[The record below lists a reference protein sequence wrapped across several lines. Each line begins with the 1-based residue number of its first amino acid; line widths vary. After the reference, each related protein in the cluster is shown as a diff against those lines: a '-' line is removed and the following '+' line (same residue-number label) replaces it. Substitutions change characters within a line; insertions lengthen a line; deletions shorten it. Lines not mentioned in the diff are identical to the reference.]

1 MCTSAPVDHKHTH
14 THTNER
20 EREKKKRMREGER
33 ERGKEGKRVRGVN
46 TGMPARY
53 TCVTK
58 VPAVICSS
66 LVQSSASVKFAPVA
80 TCRAERGVRAT

>member
-1 MCTSAPVDHKHTH
+1 MYIYIYIYIYIYL
-14 THTNER
+14 
-20 EREKKKRMREGER
+20 
-33 ERGKEGKRVRGVN
+33 VN

-66 LVQSSASVKFAPVA
+66 LVQSSASVKLEPVA
-80 TCRAERGVRAT
+80 TWR

>member
-1 MCTSAPVDHKHTH
+1 
-14 THTNER
+14 
-20 EREKKKRMREGER
+20 MREGQ
-33 ERGKEGKRVRGVN
+33 RVRDVN